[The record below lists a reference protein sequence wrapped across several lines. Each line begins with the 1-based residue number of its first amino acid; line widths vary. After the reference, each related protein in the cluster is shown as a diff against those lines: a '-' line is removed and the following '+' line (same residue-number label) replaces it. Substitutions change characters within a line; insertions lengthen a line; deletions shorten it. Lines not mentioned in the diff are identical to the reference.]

1 MNNELIYVIYGGIVL
16 FLILSVSIVFF
27 VIAYQRTQRAHISE
41 KQLLQKEFQA
51 EILETQLEISEQTMG
66 QIAQEIHDNIGQRM
80 TLAIQMNQQG
90 GNSEGLQPILKEV
103 LNDLR
108 DLSKSLSG
116 SKINDMGLDLALE
129 KECKLISK
137 ATKIPCSYSPPIED
151 ISLNQQSEIILF
163 RCVQEILNNA
173 IKHAQATQLNV
184 SMKTLENQVHLDL
197 SDNGVGFDTQQKARG
212 LGLLNLKNRVSIISG
227 NINISSVPNAGTH
240 IQINVPQSNQQEHES
255 SHSR

>member
-16 FLILSVSIVFF
+16 FSILSVSIVFF

-90 GNSEGLQPILKEV
+90 GNTEELQPILKEV

-129 KECKLISK
+129 KECELIAK
-137 ATKIPCSYSPPIED
+137 ATKIPCSYSPPVED
-151 ISLNQQSEIILF
+151 LSLNQQSEIILF

-173 IKHAQATQLNV
+173 IKHSKASQLNV
-184 SMKTLENQVHLDL
+184 NMKTVDGLVQLDV
-197 SDNGVGFDTQQKARG
+197 SDNGKGFDTNQQSEG
-212 LGLLNLKNRVSIISG
+212 LGLLSLQNRVQIIDG
-227 NINISSVPNAGTH
+227 ELKISSVEGSGTH
-240 IQINVPQSNQQEHES
+240 VQINVPQSNNKKA
-255 SHSR
+255 